1 MAETLEPFVV
11 GEIDTSAPFESVRE
25 AATRFGGFGFWKPS
39 SHNFPEA
46 YSQNDVDETNMVSR
60 ASELEKELI
69 AKEGETLKV
78 LKSLESTKAIVEE
91 LKSKLQRKEDKE
103 NCDMNVLK
111 ELNQAKTDL
120 CKTTE
125 DLAAI
130 RESVEILNKRL
141 EEERAALDKTR
152 ERLNSE
158 NAAEISKEIQRL
170 SYEAKEFSKTGE
182 DARSAVDKAVAEIEQ
197 TRNKIKTAE
206 MRLVAARKMKE
217 AARAAEAVAIAE
229 IKAVTG
235 RKRRRRR
242 RGHGQET
249 LQEEILERIEETAQE
264 IRSSR
269 RTLEEGLEKV
279 NNGKMEAE
287 EETLH
292 GKWQWSEHRRRSS
305 SSSSYTA
312 KYKNRRE
319 TLLID
324 VNGLNLMMNGD
335 GTSSSVAVM
344 KPTMSIGQI
353 LSRKLL
359 LADESA
365 MMMSGRV
372 SLGQILGKTNNGSGE
387 RKEKERKLNGK
398 RKRFGLAKLSVMLN
412 KESKNKKK
420 KIALNL
426 K

>member
-1 MAETLEPFVV
+1 MAETLEPSLV

-39 SHNFPEA
+39 SINILEA
-46 YSQNDVDETNMVSR
+46 SYQNDVDEANMVAK
-60 ASELEKELI
+60 ASDLEKELI

-91 LKSKLQRKEDKE
+91 LKSKLQRNEEKE
-103 NCDMNVLK
+103 NCDMNVLQ
-111 ELNQAKTDL
+111 ELNQAKTNL

-130 RESVEILNKRL
+130 RESVELLNKRL

-182 DARSAVDKAVAEIEQ
+182 DARFAVEKAVAEIEQ
-197 TRNKIKTAE
+197 TRNKIKAAE

-235 RKRRRRR
+235 RRRRR
-242 RGHGQET
+242 RGNGQET
-249 LQEEILERIEETAQE
+249 LQEEILEKIEETAQE
-264 IRSSR
+264 IRSSK
-269 RTLEEGLEKV
+269 RTLEEGLERV
-279 NNGKMEAE
+279 NSVKTEEAE
-287 EETLH
+287 ETLQ

-305 SSSSYTA
+305 SHMG

-319 TLLID
+319 TLLMD

-335 GTSSSVAVM
+335 GTSSSVAVL

-365 MMMSGRV
+365 MMMNGRV
-372 SLGQILGKTNNGSGE
+372 SLGQILGKTNNI
-387 RKEKERKLNGK
+387 KEKEKKVNGK

-426 K
+426 Q